1 MNESYW
7 VVGVVAIGV
16 LVVMLIVL
24 SQLRQRRTRGLASRF
39 GPEYDHAVAT
49 LGKRTAA
56 EKELEAR
63 AKRVDSLAIHPLV
76 AAERERFRGLW
87 EMAQS
92 HFVDSPVTAVAEADR
107 LVAEVMRARGYPV
120 ADFEQRA
127 ADVSVGHPQLVE
139 HYRFAHAA
147 AANAGNGSIGT
158 EDLRQAIVHLRAL
171 FEDLLEVPE
180 PMPATS

>member
-1 MNESYW
+1 MNQSYW
-7 VVGVVAIGV
+7 SLAAVAVGILV
-16 LVVMLIVL
+16 LMLIVWSL
-24 SQLRQRRTRGLASRF
+24 LRQRRTKSLASRF

-49 LGKRTAA
+49 LGKRTEA

-63 AKRVDSLAIHPLV
+63 AKRVDSFSIHPLL

-120 ADFEQRA
+120 AEFEQRA
-127 ADVSVGHPQLVE
+127 ADVSVDHPQLVE
-139 HYRFAHAA
+139 HFRFAHAA
-147 AANAGNGSIGT
+147 AANAGSGKIGT
-158 EDLRQAIVHLRAL
+158 EELRQALVHLRAL
-171 FEDLLEVPE
+171 FEELLEVAE
-180 PMPATS
+180 PVPAMS